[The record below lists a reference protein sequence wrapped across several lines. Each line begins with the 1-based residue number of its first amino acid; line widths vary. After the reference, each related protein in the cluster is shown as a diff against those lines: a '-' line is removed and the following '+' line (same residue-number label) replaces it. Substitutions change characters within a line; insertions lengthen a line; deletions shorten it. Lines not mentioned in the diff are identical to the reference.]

1 MLPQPGITQLR
12 QGDTMST
19 KKLISLLFALLVSA
33 SALAEEAPLLNPQH
47 PDSYTVVKGDTL
59 WDIAGRFL
67 SKPWRWPEVW
77 KGNPQI
83 KNPDLIYPGD
93 VITLTYVNGKPEL
106 RANRDGGRGS
116 TVKLSPS
123 VRDEPFVQP
132 VPTISIGAIQQ
143 FLTRTRVLSRAEY
156 DNAPYIVSSAGEHL
170 ATTVGNSIYVKNLV
184 APTSSGGK
192 ASVYSIYR
200 LGDTYRDP
208 VITEGT
214 AASAKTQDASFGY
227 SGGPASSADSADKED
242 ADILGYEGVYVGEAR
257 LEASGDPA
265 TLIVTRA
272 TREALNGDRL
282 FAVEQE
288 EIKQNYL
295 PHPPSTPLEG
305 RIISVVD
312 GVSRIG
318 QLQPVAINL
327 GTRNGVEVGH
337 VFAAYRA
344 GDVVRND
351 VTELRGDTVQLP
363 DERTGILMVF
373 RTFERMSYALVME
386 ASGPLKVQDVVRNP

>member
-1 MLPQPGITQLR
+1 
-12 QGDTMST
+12 MST
-19 KKLISLLFALLVSA
+19 KKLISLLFALLVSL
-33 SALAEEAPLLNPQH
+33 SALAEEAALLNPQH

-116 TVKLSPS
+116 TIKLSPT
-123 VRDEPFVQP
+123 VREEPFVQP
-132 VPTISIGAIQQ
+132 VPTIPIGAVQQ
-143 FLTRTRVLSRAEY
+143 FLNLTRVLSREEY

-170 ATTVGNSIYVKNLV
+170 VTTVGNSIYVKNLV
-184 APTSSGGK
+184 APTSAGGQ
-192 ASVYSIYR
+192 APTYSIYR
-200 LGDTYRDP
+200 LGVAYRDP
-208 VITEGT
+208 VITEDG
-214 AASAKTQDASFGY
+214 AAPAKTEDASFGY
-227 SGGPASSADSADKED
+227 SGGAASNAESVDKKDKED

-265 TLIVTRA
+265 TLILTHA

-288 EIKQNYL
+288 EIRQNYL
-295 PHPPSTPLEG
+295 PHPPSTPLQG

-318 QLQPVAINL
+318 QFQSVAINL
-327 GTRNGVEVGH
+327 GARDGVEVGH

-344 GDVVRND
+344 GEVVRND